1 MLFQEASKLHIVL
14 SSYQRP
20 VITNTNK
27 PLEGNLIWNM
37 DEHVGLTSYDEEF
50 SELTNFYSTLKEEA
64 LKTAQNITDD
74 TWYSVKK
81 ENSAT
86 NYITTYR

>member
-20 VITNTNK
+20 VITNADK

-64 LKTAQNITDD
+64 LKTAQNITNDS
-74 TWYSVKK
+74 WYSVKR
-81 ENSAT
+81 ENSAN
-86 NYITTYR
+86 NYITTNR